1 MGDERT
7 FYVVDEDRVAVVA
20 GPFDDQDV
28 AADDARERAPG
39 HIVVAKRALDMIEMS
54 SDRTIRWENTEDDV
68 DVVTDGGVVP
78 KDGDRPDEVPTFWD
92 ELSLAGKR
100 IYLEEDASKNEAL
113 ILVVHE
119 LGLDIDTDEIDTSD
133 SLVHTD
139 ALGEVLSEIVA
150 TNEVVHHLP
159 DRDDVR
165 IQADEFL
172 DEDGEDDDTD
182 DADDDVD
189 GGNNDDV
196 DGAGEEAG
204 VESDSSEED
213 DAVPER
219 SVAEDLQEQVAEED
233 DDSPWVRDAFA
244 DANNLGDSVITRLE
258 DAGYSR
264 VADLEA
270 ATEEELKENV
280 SYVGRNKAKRII
292 GLVEE
297 YTGDGVDD
305 VEDDPAPEEGDE
317 EELEEADEGDEDEGG
332 PVEPADFE
340 ELDTPAWLDESSFYH
355 AAEISDDLADFEST
369 LGWDEGHER
378 LAELVEATGVDVEVS
393 I

>member
-1 MGDERT
+1 MGDET
-7 FYVVDEDRVAVVA
+7 TYYVVDEDRAAVVA
-20 GPFDDQDV
+20 GPFDDQDD
-28 AADDARERAPG
+28 ASDDAGERTPG
-39 HIVVAKRALDMIEMS
+39 HIVASKRVLDMIEMS
-54 SDRTIRWENTEDDV
+54 SEQTLRWENTGGDV
-68 DVVTDGGVVP
+68 DIVTDGGVVP
-78 KDGDRPDEVPTFWD
+78 KQADRPEEVPQFWE
-92 ELSLAGKR
+92 ELSLAGKQ
-100 IYLEEDASKNEAL
+100 IYLEEHASKNEAL

-119 LGLDIDTDEIDTSD
+119 LGLDVDTEQIDTSD

-150 TNEVVHHLP
+150 TNEVVHHLS
-159 DRDDVR
+159 DQDDVR
-165 IQADEFL
+165 VQADAFL
-172 DEDGEDDDTD
+172 DEDAEDDDTND
-182 DADDDVD
+182 GDDDDVD
-189 GGNNDDV
+189 GGNDDV
-196 DGAGEEAG
+196 NGAGEEAG
-204 VESDSSEED
+204 VEADSGDGD

-219 SVAEDLQEQVAEED
+219 SVAEDLQEQAAEED

-264 VADLEA
+264 IADLEA

-297 YTGDGVDD
+297 YTGDDVDD
-305 VEDDPAPEEGDE
+305 EDDPEPEEDDE
-317 EELEEADEGDEDEGG
+317 EDLEEADRGVEDETPTE
-332 PVEPADFE
+332 PVDFE
-340 ELDTPAWLDESSFYH
+340 DLETPAWLDESSFYQ

-378 LAELVEATGVDVEVS
+378 LAELVEATDVDVEVS